1 MLTDIA
7 TRRDQIAA
15 LCRRHHVRRLELFGS
30 AARGTDFDPARSDLD
45 FLVEFS
51 ADRPPTLAGF
61 FALEQDLAQLLGRPV
76 DLMAPSALRNPYLRA
91 EVARNREVVYA
102 A

>member
-1 MLTDIA
+1 MLTDIVA
-7 TRRDQIAA
+7 RRDQIAA

-30 AARGTDFDPARSDLD
+30 AARGTGFDPARSDLD

-51 ADRPPTLAGF
+51 LGRAPDLAGF
-61 FALEQDLAQLLGRPV
+61 FALRAGLADLLGRPV
-76 DLMAPSALRNPYLRA
+76 DLVAPSALRNPYLRA
-91 EVARNREVVYA
+91 DIDRHRELVYA

>member
-15 LCRRHHVRRLELFGS
+15 LCRRHDVRRLELFGS
-30 AARGTDFDPARSDLD
+30 AARGTGFDPDRSDLD

-61 FALEQDLAQLLGRPV
+61 FALREGLADLLGRPV
-76 DLMAPSALRNPYLRA
+76 DLVAPAALRNPYLRA
-91 EVARNREVVYA
+91 DIDRHREVVYA